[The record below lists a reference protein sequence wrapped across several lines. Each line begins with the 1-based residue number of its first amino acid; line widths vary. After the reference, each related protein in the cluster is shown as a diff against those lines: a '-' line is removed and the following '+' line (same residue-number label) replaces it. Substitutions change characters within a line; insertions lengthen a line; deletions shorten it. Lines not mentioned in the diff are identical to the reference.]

1 MIIRSVHLQEGIFE
15 KDICFDD
22 GVNLIHSAR
31 NSRGKTTLMR
41 FILYGLGYNIPG
53 TKKIHFGR
61 CHVKIAVF
69 VEHLGEIELERN
81 SENIIEMKTKNGSK
95 QFVLPVQQHELH
107 SILFKNTNENIL
119 NNLLGC
125 FYVDQEKGWTLL
137 NRGVVIGSIHFN
149 IEELIRGLSGTDCSD
164 LISKKQKATKELN
177 KYQEMHSVALY
188 REQLQQENGDL
199 SGDSFS
205 DELDSEMDQLNIQL
219 HQAKRELKRIDQ
231 TLEDNK
237 RFRKFIEELR
247 LFVKSPEGSTFC
259 VTQENL
265 VGFEDAT
272 SLLQAKRKMI
282 LLQQSRI
289 QEQLNKLQAQK
300 EEEAQQLSFLKT
312 VSPIEAFDK
321 RVSQLPI
328 NAVSVKREVERLTK
342 EIHDLQEKITA
353 VTKRNSNVT
362 PSMAATIIKYC
373 TELGIN
379 TEETPITESY
389 LFTSNLKE
397 LSGAVL
403 HKTVFAFRLAYIC
416 EVERVLSIHLPIL
429 LDSPSGKEVDQY
441 NVDAMVHILK
451 RDFSDHQ
458 IIIASI
464 FEYNFPV
471 VKTIEISD
479 RLISNLIVTT
489 TN

>member
-1 MIIRSVHLQEGIFE
+1 MIIRSIHLQEGTFE

-22 GVNLIHSAR
+22 GVNLVHSAR

-41 FILYGLGYNIPG
+41 FILYGLGYSIPG
-53 TKKIHFGR
+53 TKKIRFQR
-61 CHVKIAVF
+61 CHVKLTIF
-69 VEHLGEIELERN
+69 IEYLGEVELERN
-81 SENIIEMKTKNGSK
+81 SESIIELKTADGVK

-107 SILFKNTNENIL
+107 SILFKNSNVDIL
-119 NNLLGC
+119 DNLLGC

-164 LISKKQKATKELN
+164 LIIQKQKATRELN
-177 KYQEMHSVALY
+177 KYREMHSVALY
-188 REQLQQENGDL
+188 REQLQEENGDL
-199 SGDSFS
+199 SADSFI
-205 DELDSEMDQLNIQL
+205 DELDSEIDQLNILL
-219 HQAKRELKRIDQ
+219 HQAKSELKRIDH
-231 TLEDNK
+231 TLDDNK

-247 LFVKSPEGSTFC
+247 LFVKPPKGSPFC

-272 SLLQAKRKMI
+272 LLLQAKRKML
-282 LLQQSRI
+282 LLQQTRI
-289 QEQLNKLQAQK
+289 QEQIKNLQAQRD
-300 EEEAQQLSFLKT
+300 EETQQLSFFKT
-312 VSPIEAFDK
+312 VSPIEVFDK
-321 RVSQLPI
+321 KISQLPI
-328 NAVSVKREVERLTK
+328 NALSVKREIDRLTK
-342 EIHDLQEKITA
+342 EIHDLQERITSA
-353 VTKRNSNVT
+353 TKRNSSVT

-379 TEETPITESY
+379 TEETPITENY
-389 LFTSNLKE
+389 MFTSNLKE

-416 EVERVLSIHLPIL
+416 EVEKALSIRLPIL
-429 LDSPSGKEVDQY
+429 LDSPSGKEVDQF
-441 NVDAMVHILK
+441 NVDAMMDILK

-464 FEYNFPV
+464 FEYDFPV
-471 VKTIEISD
+471 VRKIEIRD
-479 RLISNLIVTT
+479 RLINDLIG
-489 TN
+489 